1 TSTQFPNTF
10 AHQVFDVMPKRKK
23 KKEKKNKEKENVVLI
38 SSQASVVVGCH
49 SDLDLKAPIFSCL
62 LTLIVDTSLGLFM
75 SSFDSLEEVFQR
87 RKDMGSSVGAG
98 GEVSKKKAMWL
109 YPKAMGF
116 TPSER
121 WGHSAC
127 YYQGNVY
134 VFGGCCGGLHFS
146 DVLVLNLDT
155 MVWTV
160 MVTTGQGP
168 GPRDSHGAVIV
179 GNQMIVFG
187 GTNGSKKV
195 NDLHILDLGTKE
207 WLQPECKGSPPSPR
221 ESHTATLVGDDKL
234 VIFGGSGEG
243 ESNYLNDLHILDLK
257 TMVWMITEVRGDVPV
272 PRDSHSATAVG
283 QKLFVYGGDCGDRYQ
298 GGVDMLDMHS
308 MTWSR
313 VLIFLSTFLPWILQM
328 MFLTMALSVQGSS
341 PGVRA
346 GHAAVNIAT
355 KASHYGLTM
364 NTNTFA
370 SRPQLIFP
378 IFRQYYNDAWVLDIC
393 TCSWTR
399 HNTCGQQ
406 PRGRFSH
413 TAVVADSDI
422 AIYGG
427 CGEDERPLNDLLVLQ
442 LGDEHPNGRYN
453 VSMCKTFGNRW
464 SNRSRS
470 SFDEDRSGM
479 VRKRND
485 LPYNCVII
493 VIYRTKLMGNNIE
506 LKLETNHSIRFMS
519 ETLHPKRRRTTNPK
533 VWEVK
538 SEQEEHS
545 MSLSQHSS
553 PSQSDQEQTPVR
565 KVSDS
570 VTSSQGLQLL
580 KHVNPSSTNDPYS
593 ISRTQ
598 PEFKNA
604 VQCTQNQPKTKQ
616 QPLLH
621 VVRPVKE
628 HSLIRNM
635 VGSEVRGRVDGAFDS
650 GFLMTATVNGKPY
663 RGVLFTPGPGVFS
676 KASIVTESSSLP
688 ANTVPSSNHFEPSR
702 TVQQRPLVPMLES
715 AQSFKHAQLRPPVPI
730 IKPSPSSL
738 PVKLR
743 DDLQG
748 VFLTLGGPG
757 NGSA

>member
-1 TSTQFPNTF
+1 MGS
-10 AHQVFDVMPKRKK
+10 
-23 KKEKKNKEKENVVLI
+23 
-38 SSQASVVVGCH
+38 SVVVG
-49 SDLDLKAPIFSCL
+49 
-62 LTLIVDTSLGLFM
+62 G
-75 SSFDSLEEVFQR
+75 
-87 RKDMGSSVGAG
+87 GGG
-98 GEVSKKKAMWL
+98 GETSKKKAMWL
-109 YPKAMGF
+109 YPKVMGF

-155 MVWTV
+155 MIWTN

-168 GPRDSHGAVIV
+168 GPRDSHGALIV

-195 NDLHILDLGTKE
+195 NDLHILDLSTKE
-207 WLQPECKGSPPSPR
+207 WVQPECKGNPPSPR

-257 TMVWMITEVRGDVPV
+257 FMVWMNIEVRGDIPV

-283 QKLFVYGGDCGDRYQ
+283 HKLFVYGGDCGDRYQ
-298 GGVDMLDMHS
+298 GGVDMLDVHS
-308 MTWSR
+308 LTWSK
-313 VLIFLSTFLPWILQM
+313 
-328 MFLTMALSVQGSS
+328 LSVQGSS

-355 KASHYGLTM
+355 KASHYAVVYILGGVGD
-364 NTNTFA
+364 
-370 SRPQLIFP
+370 
-378 IFRQYYNDAWVLDIC
+378 RQYYNDAWVLDLC
-393 TCSWTR
+393 TCSWTQLD
-399 HNTCGQQ
+399 TCGQQ
-406 PRGRFSH
+406 PQGRFSH

-442 LGDEHPNGRYN
+442 LGAEHPNGRYN
-453 VSMCKTFGNRW
+453 VSMCKIFGKHWNNQTR
-464 SNRSRS
+464 NTLR
-470 SFDEDRSGM
+470 EDQSGM
-479 VRKRND
+479 QK
-485 LPYNCVII
+485 
-493 VIYRTKLMGNNIE
+493 TKLMGNNIE
-506 LKLETNHSIRFMS
+506 LVRKEDHGPKLETKHSTQFMS
-519 ETLHPKRRRTTNPK
+519 ETLHPKRRRTMNPK
-533 VWEVK
+533 VWEVE

-545 MSLSQHSS
+545 LSLSQHSS

-570 VTSSQGLQLL
+570 VTSSQGLRLL
-580 KHVNPSSTNDPYS
+580 KHVNHSSTSEPHS

-598 PEFKNA
+598 PEFRNV
-604 VQCTQNQPKTKQ
+604 VQTAAQQDLSYCGHQNPLKTEQ
-616 QPLLH
+616 QQLLH

-628 HSLIRNM
+628 HKSLETGLIQNM
-635 VGSEVRGRVDGAFDS
+635 IGSEVRGRVDGAFDS
-650 GFLMTATVNGKPY
+650 GFLMTATVNGK
-663 RGVLFTPGPGVFS
+663 GPGVFS
-676 KASIVTESSSLP
+676 RASIVTESSPLP
-688 ANTVPSSNHFEPSR
+688 TNTLPNSNSNHVERSKSL
-702 TVQQRPLVPMLES
+702 QQRPSVLVPES
-715 AQSFKHAQLRPPVPI
+715 SGQSFRQAQLISPPPVPI
-730 IKPSPSSL
+730 IKPTPSSL